1 MLAESQA
8 NQPILSE
15 LTNKIKHKRCWYLL
29 CSKWIYLERYL
40 KPAKCPERE
49 GEQGAT
55 VTEDR
60 QQREQMLALSQVGT
74 IWILAKR
81 NTNFDPDLKCL
92 LLKVLARQ
100 VMEKSRVVAGQGR
113 EWANK
118 DWARATNPSKEE
130 PLGKLL
136 NLLATS
142 SFSAAHQLNMTILW
156 SYCDTQRCTSKKSSS
171 GDVTKLCPQYLFIDA
186 QDFHHVAKFKEI
198 EVSSSVSALKS
209 ICVILSSCVLLF
221 WNNVESWI
229 IFPPKRLLLLTS
241 AIFNPPLQSPA
252 LWYIKFVIHC
262 CCFHPT
268 VVVVNYCQL
277 LPITCSFFYCH
288 LWWCYM
294 RWGLDEGACPLI

>member
-1 MLAESQA
+1 
-8 NQPILSE
+8 
-15 LTNKIKHKRCWYLL
+15 
-29 CSKWIYLERYL
+29 
-40 KPAKCPERE
+40 
-49 GEQGAT
+49 
-55 VTEDR
+55 
-60 QQREQMLALSQVGT
+60 MLALSQVGT

-81 NTNFDPDLKCL
+81 NFDPDLKCL

-113 EWANK
+113 EWTNK

-171 GDVTKLCPQYLFIDA
+171 GDVAKLCPQCLFIDA

-209 ICVILSSCVLLF
+209 ICVILSSCVLFF

-229 IFPPKRLLLLTS
+229 IFPKKCCCCWQVPFSIHPCSPRHCGTSNLLFIVAVFTLLLLLS
-241 AIFNPPLQSPA
+241 IIVNCYQLHVLSSIAIFDD
-252 LWYIKFVIHC
+252 V
-262 CCFHPT
+262 
-268 VVVVNYCQL
+268 
-277 LPITCSFFYCH
+277 TCAGGWTRV
-288 LWWCYM
+288 LV
-294 RWGLDEGACPLI
+294 R

>member
-15 LTNKIKHKRCWYLL
+15 LTNKIKHKRCWYLP
-29 CSKWIYLERYL
+29 CTKWIYLERYL

-74 IWILAKR
+74 IWILGKR
-81 NTNFDPDLKCL
+81 NFDPDLKCL

-113 EWANK
+113 EWTNK

-229 IFPPKRLLLLTS
+229 IFPKKCCCCWQVPFSIHPCSPRHCGTSNLLFIVAVFTLLLLLS
-241 AIFNPPLQSPA
+241 IIVNCYQLHVLSSIAIFDD
-252 LWYIKFVIHC
+252 V
-262 CCFHPT
+262 
-268 VVVVNYCQL
+268 
-277 LPITCSFFYCH
+277 TCAGGWTRV
-288 LWWCYM
+288 LV
-294 RWGLDEGACPLI
+294 R